1 MLRALRWTTG
11 RARCAARRK
20 KGLNVTRLIS
30 SIYSK
35 GPSEYEAER
44 RQRLIREQSE
54 KAWRERGI
62 AVIPVDE
69 LVSDWDQ
76 QAITNVANRLYGRRL
91 DAKD

>member
-1 MLRALRWTTG
+1 M
-11 RARCAARRK
+11 
-20 KGLNVTRLIS
+20 TRLVS
-30 SIYSK
+30 KIYSK

-54 KAWRERGI
+54 KAWRERG
-62 AVIPVDE
+62 PVDE

-76 QAITNVANRLYGRRL
+76 QAVTNIANRLYGRRL

>member
-1 MLRALRWTTG
+1 
-11 RARCAARRK
+11 
-20 KGLNVTRLIS
+20 VTRLVS
-30 SIYSK
+30 NIYNN

-76 QAITNVANRLYGRRL
+76 QAVTNIANRLYGRRL
-91 DAKD
+91 DDKG

>member
-1 MLRALRWTTG
+1 MKG
-11 RARCAARRK
+11 GAR
-20 KGLNVTRLIS
+20 VTRLVS
-30 SIYSK
+30 NIYNK

-76 QAITNVANRLYGRRL
+76 QAVTNIANRLYGRRF
-91 DAKD
+91 DAKG